1 MAAAGMTSI
10 VRLQTPRKETEMM
23 RNCFKSKRSAF
34 TPLLCCALLTASA
47 GWLAAQSPATPTPA
61 PAAAPAPAPAA
72 APAPAVETST
82 LTIRIAG
89 IRNAKGKI
97 GVVLFRDGKGFPSD
111 ITYAVAARQGEIDPQ
126 TLTSKVVF
134 ESLPQGVYAASVLHD
149 ENLTGKM
156 EFDAQGIPLTGYGI
170 SNNPDTT
177 QGPPAPEQAIFPVK
191 QPEAAI
197 EIKMVYWQ

>member
-1 MAAAGMTSI
+1 MRTCLTSNRFA
-10 VRLQTPRKETEMM
+10 V
-23 RNCFKSKRSAF
+23 NS
-34 TPLLCCALLTASA
+34 LLCCALLAASA
-47 GWLAAQSPATPTPA
+47 GWLAAQTPATPTPA

-72 APAPAVETST
+72 APAPAVDTST
-82 LTIRIAG
+82 LTIRITG
-89 IRNAKGKI
+89 IRNAKGRI

-126 TLTSKVVF
+126 TLTAKVVF
-134 ESLPQGVYAASVLHD
+134 EKLPRGVYAAAVLHD

-156 EFDAQGIPLTGYGI
+156 EFDAQGMPQSGYGI

-177 QGPPAPEQAIFPVK
+177 QGPPTPEEAIFPVK

>member
-1 MAAAGMTSI
+1 
-10 VRLQTPRKETEMM
+10 MM
-23 RNCFKSKRSAF
+23 RNCFKFKRSAAYS
-34 TPLLCCALLTASA
+34 LLCCALLAASA
-47 GWLAAQSPATPTPA
+47 GWLAAQTPATPTPA
-61 PAAAPAPAPAA
+61 PAAAPAAATAA
-72 APAPAVETST
+72 APAPAVDTST
-82 LTIRIAG
+82 LTIRITG

-126 TLTSKVVF
+126 TLSAKVVF
-134 ESLPQGVYAASVLHD
+134 EKLPKGVYAASVLHD

-156 EFDAQGIPLTGYGI
+156 EFDAQGIPLSGYGI

>member
-1 MAAAGMTSI
+1 MKP
-10 VRLQTPRKETEMM
+10 RLEFNRLAVY
-23 RNCFKSKRSAF
+23 S
-34 TPLLCCALLTASA
+34 LLCCCLLAFST

-61 PAAAPAPAPAA
+61 PAASPTPAPAPASA
-72 APAPAVETST
+72 TAPAPTEATAT
-82 LTIRIAG
+82 LIIRITGA
-89 IRNAKGKI
+89 RNAKGKI

-111 ITYAVAARQGEIDPQ
+111 ITYAIAARQGEIDPQ
-126 TLTSKVVF
+126 TMTAKVVF
-134 ESLPQGVYAASVLHD
+134 EKLPQGVYAASVLHD

-156 EFDAQGIPLTGYGI
+156 EFDAQGIPQSGYGI

-177 QGPPAPEQAIFPVK
+177 QGPPTPEQASFKVN